1 MKKDIRGSKTPKKT
15 PSRKKSGDPINEAI
29 ARDTAAEVT
38 RNWLREPRNRTQ
50 VIMPPGKNYKPG
62 TADYVNKTKGRYQAA
77 GQVYD
82 KTYSDVLNFIGQQQ
96 KQTTKV
102 TKASVKAK
110 KKK

>member
-1 MKKDIRGSKTPKKT
+1 MRKDIRGSKTPKKT

-29 ARDTAAEVT
+29 ARDAAAQVT

-62 TADYVNKTKGRYQAA
+62 TADFVNKTKGRYEAA
-77 GQVYD
+77 GKVYD
-82 KTYSDVLNFIGQQQ
+82 KTYADVLDFIAQQQ
-96 KQTTKV
+96 KPAAKV
-102 TKASVKAK
+102 VKASVKAK